1 MAKPMAKKRRSKY
14 EGVIPTDQSVPEQNL
29 TWALVAILVC
39 SFIASASTAF
49 ICQYVLDA
57 FQSTN
62 AMAMLI
68 TDSGIVADDKNL
80 EGNLSSAT
88 QGLRMAK
95 DFGLA
100 LSIGVLGVGLAV
112 FVRFRRQSRS

>member
-1 MAKPMAKKRRSKY
+1 MAKKRRSKY
-14 EGVIPTDQSVPEQNL
+14 AGAIPPTDQNVPEQNL

-62 AMAMLI
+62 AMAMI
-68 TDSGIVADDKNL
+68 ISDAGIVADDKNL
-80 EGNLSSAT
+80 ESNLSSAT

-100 LSIGVLGVGLAV
+100 LTIGVLGVGLAV
-112 FVRFRRQSRS
+112 FVRFRRQRAS

>member
-1 MAKPMAKKRRSKY
+1 M
-14 EGVIPTDQSVPEQNL
+14 QSDHQHQNL

-39 SFIASASTAF
+39 SFIASASTAY
-49 ICQYVLDA
+49 ICQFVLDS
-57 FQSTN
+57 FQDSH
-62 AMAMLI
+62 AMAMI
-68 TDSGIVADDKNL
+68 ISDAGIVADDKNL

-100 LSIGVLGVGLAV
+100 LTIGVLGVGLAV
-112 FVRFRRQSRS
+112 FVRFRRQMAS

>member
-1 MAKPMAKKRRSKY
+1 MAKKRRSKY
-14 EGVIPTDQSVPEQNL
+14 AGAIPPTDQSVPEQNL

-80 EGNLSSAT
+80 EANLSSAT
-88 QGLRMAK
+88 LGLRMAK
-95 DFGLA
+95 DFGMA

-112 FVRFRRQSRS
+112 LIRFRRQSRS